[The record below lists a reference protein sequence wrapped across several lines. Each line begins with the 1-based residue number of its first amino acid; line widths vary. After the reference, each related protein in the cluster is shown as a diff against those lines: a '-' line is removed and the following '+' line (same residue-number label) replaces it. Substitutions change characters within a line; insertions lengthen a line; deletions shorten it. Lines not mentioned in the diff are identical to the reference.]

1 MIKEYNPKKATEYD
15 YEETKKFIAKLYKK
29 SEI

>member
-1 MIKEYNPKKATEYD
+1 MIKEYNPKEATEYD
-15 YEETKKFIAKLYKK
+15 SEETRKFVGKLCKK